1 MSTIVDDCYY
11 NYSVTLLVIQI
22 DKYGLILKKLVVY
35 MQILQI
41 KAKIDIHCRIYNIE
55 TYKLHLS
62 SYIANLVYGHDN
74 HIKVCE
80 HIHKW
85 TI

>member
-1 MSTIVDDCYY
+1 
-11 NYSVTLLVIQI
+11 
-22 DKYGLILKKLVVY
+22 

-41 KAKIDIHCRIYNIE
+41 KAKKDIHCRIYSIE
-55 TYKLHLS
+55 TYKLHLSS
-62 SYIANLVYGHDN
+62 SYIANLVYGHEY
-74 HIKVCE
+74 HIKVYE